1 MQDLLRYRRLWTVV
15 ALVGALS
22 LLGASVGSADTFT
35 TNTLHGFCG
44 SSPATSTCSDNG
56 TITPSGVNPLLQFGF
71 NRSPDSNSGLTNPIF
86 ELVVLLPSATA
97 DGQTITYTGS
107 GGGISGTVTLTQHAG
122 TFSSG
127 SLDTYLGLTSV
138 GGPANPI
145 GGFQAGQTNQGFPA
159 TSFDVYTGVFTGN
172 VDFTLASD
180 PTFVPGGG
188 FSGVLPLSSL
198 IYGLILGGVAG
209 PQDPT
214 CTTSTCRQDATALS
228 GTLIVTP
235 EPTSLLLVGTA
246 LFGTGF
252 MARRQLKRRLSSRTE
267 IAA

>member
-159 TSFDVYTGVFTGN
+159 TSFDVYTGTFGTPN
-172 VDFTLASD
+172 FTLATD
-180 PTFVPGGG
+180 PTFVPGGS

-198 IYGLILGGVAG
+198 IYALLLGPTSGTFG
-209 PQDPT
+209 QDN
-214 CTTSTCRQDATALS
+214 CALVTCRQDSTALS

-252 MARRQLKRRLSSRTE
+252 LARRQLRRRLSSRTE
-267 IAA
+267 IAV